1 MMTLTLETPT
11 GEKDAAL
18 NLRLPEDPAVWERLA
33 VMLYDM
39 RAVSQGKAAQIAGL
53 TRAGF
58 IDALG
63 RHGVTPFQYEDEDDL
78 RADVERAML

>member
-1 MMTLTLETPT
+1 MTLKLETPT
-11 GEKDAAL
+11 DQM
-18 NLRLPEDPAVWERLA
+18 NLRLPEDPKERERLA

-39 RAVSQGKAAQIAGL
+39 RTVSQGNAAKIAGL

-63 RHGVTPFQYEDEDDL
+63 KYGVTPFQYDSLEEML
-78 RADVERAML
+78 ADAEAARL